1 MQGKK
6 IQQES
11 LFIQFQL
18 SDHVPVDNFYRRLK
32 KTLDLDF
39 LYQSTLKY
47 YGKEG
52 QKSIDPV
59 VFMKLMLVGYLENIN
74 SDRRI
79 ISSSGMRM
87 DILYFLGYDL
97 GQELPWHSTLSR
109 TRKLFGEETFL
120 ELFKQVLK
128 LCINKGMI
136 SGKRQAV
143 DSALIPANAAKHSM
157 VERIVMEDASVFS
170 RELNDNI
177 EHEAA
182 EPNESKDPKDNN
194 DKGSKEK
201 KVAPTNQTHYSP
213 SDPDARLT
221 TKPGK
226 PMRLYY
232 RAQMAVDTACHVIT
246 YIQAFKGNEADNSSL
261 PVILPRLTGNMAEN
275 NIHVEEIL
283 ADTGYSSGKAI
294 RALTANG
301 LKGYIPAPGTYK
313 SSREDEGFI
322 YDDNYDRYVC
332 IMGVHLPFKRIE
344 KAYEEPTVFKK
355 IYESSISDCKN
366 CPCRDI
372 CANKKGFKKLV
383 DSADKPLYEYMQR
396 RVESLKGK
404 LMMALR
410 SSTVEPVFG
419 SLINYTALDRI
430 NTKGLKQ
437 ANKCMLMSAAAY
449 NIKKLLKYKTR
460 PLTPAPTSAI
470 GGLKDAFNW
479 LYAQV
484 IWPKRNMMES
494 YHYRFNQYFKERNFN
509 INTVLSFSIVA
520 QQSRKRKEGF
530 SFYYQFSAQAQ
541 RGGISKAQLT

>member
-6 IQQES
+6 THQES

-18 SDHVPVDNFYRRLK
+18 SDHVPADNFYRRLK
-32 KTLDLDF
+32 SLLDLSF
-39 LYQSTLKY
+39 LYPATLKY

-79 ISSSGMRM
+79 ITSSGMRM
-87 DILYFLGYDL
+87 DILYFLNYDL

-120 ELFKQVLK
+120 ELFRQVLK
-128 LCINKGMI
+128 LCINNGMI

-157 VERIVMEDASVFS
+157 VERIVMEDASIFS

-177 EHEAA
+177 EN
-182 EPNESKDPKDNN
+182 EPTAPKKPEDGN
-194 DKGSKEK
+194 DKGPKNK
-201 KVAPTNQTHYSP
+201 DVAPTNQTHYSP

-232 RAQMAVDTACHVIT
+232 RAQMGVDTASHCIT

-261 PVILPRLTGNMAEN
+261 PLMLPQIADNMAGHD
-275 NIHVEEIL
+275 IPVEEIL

-294 RALTANG
+294 RALTVNG
-301 LKGYIPAPGTYK
+301 MKGYIPAPGTYK
-313 SSREDEGFI
+313 ASREDQGFT
-322 YDDNYDRYVC
+322 YDDNYDRYTC

-344 KAYEEPTVFKK
+344 SAYDEPTVFKK

-366 CPCRDI
+366 CPCKDI

-383 DSADKPLYEYMQR
+383 DSTDKPLYEYMQR
-396 RVESLKGK
+396 RVDTPKGK
-404 LMMALR
+404 QMMSLR

-419 SLINYTALDRI
+419 SLINYTGLKRI
-430 NTKGLKQ
+430 NVKGLKQ
-437 ANKCMLMSAAAY
+437 ANKCMLMAAAAY
-449 NIKKLLKYKTR
+449 NLKKLLKCKFG
-460 PLTPAPTSAI
+460 PLIAAPTPAIA
-470 GGLKDAFNW
+470 GLKGTFSRLFMQLISPNRRYGAN
-479 LYAQV
+479 LL
-484 IWPKRNMMES
+484 I
-494 YHYRFNQYFKERNFN
+494 
-509 INTVLSFSIVA
+509 SF
-520 QQSRKRKEGF
+520 
-530 SFYYQFSAQAQ
+530 
-541 RGGISKAQLT
+541 